1 LSGLN
6 PPPELL
12 EFKHPNGKDGPDLT
26 DRRKAMIEQIHF
38 QNSRPRKSTPAIRTK
53 LARLSVR
60 CQTDLA
66 IEAAEG
72 LDQMPQKPPKH
83 HGIEQRGTLTKSV

>member
-1 LSGLN
+1 LGSLN
-6 PPPELL
+6 PPPQLL

-38 QNSRPRKSTPAIRTK
+38 QNSRTRKSTATIRTK
-53 LARLSVR
+53 LARLSAR
-60 CQTDLA
+60 CQTDGR

-72 LDQMPQKPPKH
+72 LDQMPQKPCQTTQD
-83 HGIEQRGTLTKSV
+83 E